1 MLVDLEKRKESE
13 SRLILSQIPDSDKLR
28 RQKYSQSWL
37 MAEMALYLSP
47 KCRVGSILCQ
57 KWHSSSARFLCLS
70 NHLWKIELLAIWREH
85 GELRGSH
92 QELK

>member
-1 MLVDLEKRKESE
+1 MSVDLEKHKERE

-28 RQKYSQSWL
+28 RQKYSQSRL
-37 MAEMALYLSP
+37 MTEMARYLSP

-57 KWHSSSARFLCLS
+57 KWHSFSAHFLCLS
-70 NHLWKIELLAIWREH
+70 IYLWKIKLLAIWREQ